1 MIIRPIIELI
11 MCFRECRM
19 QRRPPAISKGRVL
32 RYVPHRPLQ
41 RACLKMP
48 YPEIVVAGC
57 GNLLFA
63 DDGFGPAVAQELL
76 KFALPDNVK
85 VVDAGI
91 CAAPFVFTL
100 LDPERTKKLI
110 IVDIVD
116 FGAVSGAIARQH
128 PRCPSRGHRR
138 SAPAYRGRD
147 RRHYHRMPAKTPS
160 RSRYGYRALRGG
172 SKGRPRRGAHRT
184 GDRRGG

>member
-1 MIIRPIIELI
+1 
-11 MCFRECRM
+11 
-19 QRRPPAISKGRVL
+19 
-32 RYVPHRPLQ
+32 
-41 RACLKMP
+41 MP

-110 IVDIVD
+110 VVDIVD
-116 FGAVSGAIARQH
+116 FGAVSGAIARLRIDDLSPGGIRDAH
-128 PRCPSRGHRR
+128 PGGI
-138 SAPAYRGRD
+138 AG
-147 RRHYHRMPAKTPS
+147 
-160 RSRYGYRALRGG
+160 ALRRIEDGIDV
-172 SKGRPRRGAHRT
+172 T
-184 GDRRGG
+184 IV

>member
-1 MIIRPIIELI
+1 
-11 MCFRECRM
+11 
-19 QRRPPAISKGRVL
+19 
-32 RYVPHRPLQ
+32 
-41 RACLKMP
+41 MP

-100 LDPERTKKLI
+100 LDSERTKKLI

-116 FGAVSGAIARQH
+116 FDAVSGAIARQH

-138 SAPAYRGRD
+138 S
-147 RRHYHRMPAKTPS
+147 TPRIEDGIDVTIIGCQPKRLPGPEMEIGLS
-160 RSRYGYRALRGG
+160 EEVRKAVPGAVRIVLDIIGAL
-172 SKGRPRRGAHRT
+172 
-184 GDRRGG
+184 DD

>member
-1 MIIRPIIELI
+1 
-11 MCFRECRM
+11 
-19 QRRPPAISKGRVL
+19 
-32 RYVPHRPLQ
+32 VPYRPLQ

-110 IVDIVD
+110 VVDIVD
-116 FGAVSGAIARQH
+116 FGAVSGAIARLRIGDLPPGGIRDAH
-128 PRCPSRGHRR
+128 PGGI
-138 SAPAYRGRD
+138 AG
-147 RRHYHRMPAKTPS
+147 
-160 RSRYGYRALRGG
+160 ALRRIEDGIDVTIVGCQPKHLPGPEMEIGLSEEVRKAVPGAVRIVLDIIGADGG
-172 SKGRPRRGAHRT
+172 SVLRKRR
-184 GDRRGG
+184 